1 MKAEPTKEQKELFS
15 KLTPILGVNSK
26 AVRYFDEDETNNIY
40 IIAPILPIK
49 MSFFIALWG

>member
-1 MKAEPTKEQKELFS
+1 MNLRDERESRTYKRAKELFS
-15 KLTPILGVNSK
+15 KLTLILGVNSK

-49 MSFFIALWG
+49 R